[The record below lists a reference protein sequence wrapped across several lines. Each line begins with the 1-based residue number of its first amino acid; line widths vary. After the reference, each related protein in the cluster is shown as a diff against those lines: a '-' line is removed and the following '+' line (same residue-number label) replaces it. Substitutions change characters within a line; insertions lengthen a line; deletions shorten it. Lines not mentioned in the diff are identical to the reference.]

1 MKTCNCCHAPVAIT
15 LASRVRPMIYPHCY
29 LLIWECACQNTL
41 SLVIWEAPDDEADA
55 EEMETA

>member
-1 MKTCNCCHAPVAIT
+1 
-15 LASRVRPMIYPHCY
+15 MIYPHCY

-55 EEMETA
+55 EEMEAA